1 MGGAALE
8 SLAALPFLL
17 LTNPTEG
24 PQPAG
29 FVLNSL
35 GAQTVGVLRTSEI
48 VRLGISRP

>member
-8 SLAALPFLL
+8 SLGALLFLV
-17 LTNPTEG
+17 LTDPTEG

-35 GAQTVGVLRTSEI
+35 GVQTGGVLRTSEM
-48 VRLGISRP
+48 V